1 MSPIQA
7 LAAELRTVTLFP
19 PLWVHYCNHPR
30 GGAPCLA
37 RTNPDRR
44 TCPRAAEHEEAQ
56 S

>member
-7 LAAELRTVTLFP
+7 LDAELRTIVAFP

-30 GGAPCLA
+30 AGAPCLA
-37 RTNPDRR
+37 RTNPDG
-44 TCPRAAEHEEAQ
+44 TCPRAAEHEEGK